1 MLKVN
6 NKKNLRFDE
15 SERLFLDVDRRDL
28 AVGMRKKLGDWF
40 KVLQLLKAG
49 GGGGGNDREVEEAWN
64 NK

>member
-1 MLKVN
+1 M
-6 NKKNLRFDE
+6 
-15 SERLFLDVDRRDL
+15 DVDRRDL

-64 NK
+64 NIGRYCVHFGFIFLLSH